1 MICSLDELR
10 RKEVIDINNGER
22 LGYID
27 DVRIDLRSS
36 AVEALL
42 IYGRMRLFGVL
53 GKEDDVVI
61 PCGDIRVV
69 GSDVV
74 LISQSSRHEL
84 STDTKNKENSQLSLF
99 ESTKR

>member
-1 MICSLDELR
+1 MVCSLDELR
-10 RKEVIDINNGER
+10 RKEVIDIDTGER

-27 DVRIDLRSS
+27 DVRIDLKRS

-42 IYGRMRLFGVL
+42 IYGRVRLFGVL
-53 GKEDDVVI
+53 GKEDDVAI

-74 LISQSSRHEL
+74 LISQSSRLTL
-84 STDTKNKENSQLSLF
+84 SLDTKNSD
-99 ESTKR
+99 

>member
-1 MICSLDELR
+1 MVCSLDELR

-27 DVRIDLRSS
+27 DVRIDLRTSQ
-36 AVEALL
+36 VEALL
-42 IYGRMRLFGVL
+42 IYGRVRFFGVF

-74 LISQSSRHEL
+74 LISRSSKSVL
-84 STDTKNKENSQLSLF
+84 ADDIKISGDGKLSLL
-99 ESTKR
+99 K

>member
-1 MICSLDELR
+1 MVCSLDELR

-27 DVRIDLRSS
+27 DVRIDLRTSS
-36 AVEALL
+36 VEALL
-42 IYGRMRLFGVL
+42 IYGRVRFFGVF
-53 GKEDDVVI
+53 GKEDDVLI

-74 LISQSSRHEL
+74 LISRSSKPVL
-84 STDTKNKENSQLSLF
+84 ADDIKNIGEGKLSLV
-99 ESTKR
+99 K